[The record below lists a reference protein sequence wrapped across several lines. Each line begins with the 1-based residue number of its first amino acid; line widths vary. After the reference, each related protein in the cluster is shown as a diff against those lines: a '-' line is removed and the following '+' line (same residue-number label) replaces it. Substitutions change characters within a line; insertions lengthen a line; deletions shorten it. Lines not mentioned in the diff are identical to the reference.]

1 MIVYQWA
8 FYYFKGIGSGYGTR
22 NTKYGPLF
30 TQFQE
35 AKNHLNLVKIQYSSS
50 FHVGF
55 IYEYSLD
62 DFCYGNIIYKT
73 NENIPIDHQDC
84 HTTDIIHERV
94 SR

>member
-8 FYYFKGIGSGYGTR
+8 FYYFIGSTYGTR
-22 NTKYGPLF
+22 RTKYGPLF
-30 TQFQE
+30 TQFEE

-73 NENIPIDHQDC
+73 NEDTPIDHQDC
-84 HTTDIIHERV
+84 HTDIIHEPV

>member
-8 FYYFKGIGSGYGTR
+8 FYYFIGSTYGTR
-22 NTKYGPLF
+22 RTKYGPLF
-30 TQFQE
+30 TQFEE

-73 NENIPIDHQDC
+73 NEDVPIDHQDC
-84 HTTDIIHERV
+84 HTNIIHEPV